1 MLRGNDILDICYIS
15 LYISYFNTLKLWV
28 WIQTRNDFMGIRES
42 TLFCETDISLRLKI
56 KKKVSDHS
64 CTFGINRRSPVVLKA
79 A

>member
-1 MLRGNDILDICYIS
+1 MKRHFGYMLHQSLSFIFQYIKTVG
-15 LYISYFNTLKLWV
+15 L
-28 WIQTRNDFMGIRES
+28 IQTLNDFMGIRES